1 MSATPS
7 QAESRAVCASFDFS
21 FCHKRCKTAGACWDW
36 GGRASPPCGIAVL
49 TATAEVAILLLMTP
63 KGMDHWARPN
73 KHAARYEKEATETV
87 VKPLD
92 EGALTDIVERTPQG
106 LYLILDC
113 IQDPHNLGAILRTAD
128 GAGVSAVIAPKD
140 KSASITETVMRVS
153 VGAAARVP
161 FVQVTNLV
169 RTMKYLKESG
179 IWITGT
185 SDRGDRSLY
194 ETDLRGGTALVL
206 GAEGDGMRRLTTEN
220 CDFLVRIPMRGSVPC
235 LNVSVAA
242 GVCLYEALRQ
252 RETIEKQ

>member
-1 MSATPS
+1 M
-7 QAESRAVCASFDFS
+7 
-21 FCHKRCKTAGACWDW
+21 
-36 GGRASPPCGIAVL
+36 
-49 TATAEVAILLLMTP
+49 AILPFMTP
-63 KGMDHWARPN
+63 KGMDHRARPN
-73 KHAARYEKEATETV
+73 KHVARYEKEVAETV

-92 EGALTDIVERTPQG
+92 EGVLADILAREPQG

-128 GAGVSAVIAPKD
+128 GVGVSAVIAPKD

-153 VGAAARVP
+153 VGAAACVP

-169 RTMKYLKESG
+169 RTMKYLKENG

-206 GAEGDGMRRLTTEN
+206 GAEGEGMRRLTTEN
-220 CDFLVRIPMRGSVPC
+220 CDFLIRIPMRGSVPC

-252 RETIEKQ
+252 REMLNKQ